1 MFRVINNSKNGG
13 ILILSSK
20 TFWSCKF
27 LVLQETLYFFKI
39 TMCQRKCLLFL
50 VTFSILLTNCYTA
63 RFLHNDLKHMKLLA
77 RYTRRCKT
85 VSLFA
90 IVMNGHAI
98 LSTELMHPSKKRIA
112 FLGLRKRGETILVSR
127 HNLEIG
133 TLWSERLYT

>member
-13 ILILSSK
+13 VLILSSK

-77 RYTRRCKT
+77 RYTRRCVKQFHF
-85 VSLFA
+85 SLLSWMGTRFFPRSLC
-90 IVMNGHAI
+90 ILRRNG
-98 LSTELMHPSKKRIA
+98 LLFWVYESVEKQYW
-112 FLGLRKRGETILVSR
+112 FLDI
-127 HNLEIG
+127 I
-133 TLWSERLYT
+133 